1 MGMLMNISVCYTSYS
16 FIKTPIL
23 KKRVLFCESPYNK
36 KSPLKKGAFAFKNT
50 NYFLA
55 FLTAA

>member
-1 MGMLMNISVCYTSYS
+1 MNISVCYTSYS